1 MIMTNVAFIHRFYL
15 NLFGSTLP
23 KEIVDFIIET
33 TNGEDLA
40 MNVVIGKYLADQ
52 GLPQPVGI
60 RMATKKIDLGNLSSE
75 LWKKK
80 LYKILLT

>member
-15 NLFGSTLP
+15 NLFCSTLP
-23 KEIVDFIIET
+23 KEILDFIIDT

-40 MNVVIGKYLADQ
+40 MNVIIGKYLAEQ

-60 RMATKKIDLGNLSSE
+60 RMTSKTVELGNLSSE
-75 LWKKK
+75 LAS
-80 LYKILLT
+80 